1 MRSGER
7 SSSFSRR
14 RLTSSAASS
23 RSGSRP
29 ASFFIEVPTRP
40 RRLDATK
47 LPPPEVSW
55 AASPQVALGYLL
67 FGLVCLV
74 FSVLPGA
81 KTPVTHPDEAD
92 IVAGH

>member
-1 MRSGER
+1 M
-7 SSSFSRR
+7 
-14 RLTSSAASS
+14 
-23 RSGSRP
+23 
-29 ASFFIEVPTRP
+29 
-40 RRLDATK
+40 
-47 LPPPEVSW
+47 SW